1 MTEGPPRIF
10 DHALLDRH
18 RRRTLASRID
28 GADFLLRRVVDD
40 LLDRLATVKRTF
52 ALAADIATPSPLLA
66 AAISSTHQAD
76 RVLRLDRIAETSPD
90 VIADPE
96 ALPFAPASLDLAVS
110 ALALH
115 WVNDL
120 PGVLRQVRDALKP
133 DGLFLAAFLGGD
145 TLTELRQSLTIAE
158 SETRGGA
165 SPRVAPFVELRA
177 AGALLQRAGFALP
190 VIDLERHVV
199 RYDDALALMRDLR
212 AMGAT
217 SVLVERNRRPLAR
230 SILLRASSI
239 YAERFADPD
248 GRVRATFDVIS
259 LSGWT
264 PAANQQKP
272 LRPGSATMSLADALG
287 VREQSTGEK
296 TGR

>member
-18 RRRTLASRID
+18 RRRALASRID

-52 ALAADIATPSPLLA
+52 AFAADFGTPSPLLA
-66 AAISSTHQAD
+66 AAISSTRQAD

>member
-52 ALAADIATPSPLLA
+52 ALAADFGTPSPLLA
-66 AAISSTHQAD
+66 AAISSTRQAD

-230 SILLRASSI
+230 STLLRAASI

-259 LSGWT
+259 LSGWA